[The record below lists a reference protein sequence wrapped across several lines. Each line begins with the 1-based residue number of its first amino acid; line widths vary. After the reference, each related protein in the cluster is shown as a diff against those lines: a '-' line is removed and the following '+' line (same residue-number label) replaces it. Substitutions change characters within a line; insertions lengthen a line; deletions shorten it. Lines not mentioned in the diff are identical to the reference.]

1 MDDRTARLSE
11 IKRKRDEI
19 KKARR
24 KLILKRLFVT
34 FCVLCVLVLCALSL
48 TVFFPVQ
55 SIVIR
60 NPDPYTAEQI
70 VEKSGIEKGKNIFI
84 SAMGA
89 KEKIVTE
96 LPYIKE
102 VKITRKLPGS
112 IIIEAEK
119 GKPFMCFKCDE
130 GYLLCDTDYKV
141 LEKVTSPPEEVVSVT
156 GCEIKK
162 GDLGHIIQFKDADAQ
177 KNAQS
182 VLNVLKEKS
191 YLVSKLDI
199 SNLANITFEIKG
211 RFIVKLGSA
220 ANLENK
226 LLHLDEMIKN
236 INEDLTGRI
245 DLSYWTAEDPR
256 GIFKQET
263 IK

>member
-1 MDDRTARLSE
+1 MDDRTAKKLE
-11 IKRKRDEI
+11 IKRKREER

-24 KLILKRLFVT
+24 RKAIKRLFAV
-34 FCVLCVLVLCALSL
+34 FCILCVLVLCVLSL
-48 TVFFPVQ
+48 TIFFPVK

-60 NPDPYTAEQI
+60 NPDPYTAEQV
-70 VEKSGIEKGKNIFI
+70 VEASGIEKGKNIFI
-84 SAMGA
+84 SPMGA
-89 KEKIVTE
+89 KEKVTTE

-102 VKITRKLPGS
+102 VKIKRKLPGTV
-112 IIIEAEK
+112 ILEVEK
-119 GKPFMCFKCDE
+119 GKPFMCFKQ
-130 GYLLCDTDYKV
+130 GNIYVLCDTDYKV
-141 LEKVTSPPEEVVSVT
+141 LEKVKSQPKDVVGVT
-156 GCEIKK
+156 GCEIEK
-162 GDLGHIIQFKDADAQ
+162 GDLGHIIQFKDADAK

-182 VLNVLKEKS
+182 ILNILKEKS
-191 YLVSKLDI
+191 YAVSKLDI
-199 SNLANITFEIKG
+199 SNLANITFEIKD

-226 LLHLDEMIKN
+226 LLHLDEMINN